1 MAKEDMPPVRATPA
15 FPRVFEENVSFVWR
29 VLEHH
34 GVRGSELE
42 DATQEVFI
50 VVARK
55 LDDLDDGV
63 SVRSWL
69 YGIARRVASS
79 QRRRAHVRREQLT
92 DEPPAS
98 VDAARQHDDAER
110 REALGL
116 LQTVL
121 ERLPEEQRM
130 AFVLREV
137 EQLTIQEVAD
147 AMGCP
152 LQTAYS
158 RVRVAKDH
166 VMAAFREPQPQEVPH
181 AG

>member
-1 MAKEDMPPVRATPA
+1 MPPVRATPA

-34 GVRGSELE
+34 GVRSSELE

-55 LDDLDDGV
+55 LDDLDNAV
-63 SVRSWL
+63 SIRSWL

-79 QRRRAHVRREQLT
+79 QRRRAHVRREQIT

-110 REALGL
+110 REALRL

-121 ERLPEEQRM
+121 EQLPEEQRM

>member
-1 MAKEDMPPVRATPA
+1 MQPA
-15 FPRVFEENVSFVWR
+15 GPDNPFQRVFENNVRFVWR

-34 GVRGSELE
+34 GMRGSDVE
-42 DATQEVFI
+42 DATQEVFL

-55 LDDLDDGV
+55 MHELEDDSKL
-63 SVRSWL
+63 RSWL

-79 QRRRAHVRREQLT
+79 QRRRAYVRREELM
-92 DEPPAS
+92 DVPPS
-98 VDAARQHDDAER
+98 VGAAAKQQEEMER
-110 REALGL
+110 FEALGR

-121 ERLPEEQRM
+121 EGLPEEQRL
-130 AFVLREV
+130 AFLLREV
-137 EQLTIQEVAD
+137 EQLTIQQVAE

-158 RVRVAKDH
+158 RVRAAREY
-166 VMAAFREPQPQEVPH
+166 VMTAFRDPQAQEVPD